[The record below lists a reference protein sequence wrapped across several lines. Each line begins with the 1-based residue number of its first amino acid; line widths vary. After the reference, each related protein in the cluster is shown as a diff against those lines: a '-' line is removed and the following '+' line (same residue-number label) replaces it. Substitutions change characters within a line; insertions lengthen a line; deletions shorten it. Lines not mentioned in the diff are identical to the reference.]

1 MKFTEA
7 RLEQAIIALLDELGY
22 PHVLGTTID
31 REPHVV
37 LITDDLRAY
46 LHLSLI
52 HISEP
57 TRPY

>member
-1 MKFTEA
+1 MTKS
-7 RLEQAIIALLDELGY
+7 ALLT
-22 PHVLGTTID
+22 H
-31 REPHVV
+31 
-37 LITDDLRAY
+37 TDGEAETVYAGSYDSCHERGEKWLCETLEY